1 MEKEVIY
8 LEMFFLGSPIVFL
21 INKFRILI
29 GKKKINISLIS
40 IVSNF

>member
-8 LEMFFLGSPIVFL
+8 FEMSFLGSPIVFL
-21 INKFRILI
+21 INKFTILI